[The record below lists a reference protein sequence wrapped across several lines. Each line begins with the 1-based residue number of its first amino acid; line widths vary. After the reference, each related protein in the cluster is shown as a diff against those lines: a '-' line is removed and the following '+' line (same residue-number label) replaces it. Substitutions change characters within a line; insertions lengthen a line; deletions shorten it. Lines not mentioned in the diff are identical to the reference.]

1 MTGQE
6 FDVIYRDWLFGELS
20 QSPDQELLATLEAR
34 LDEELLQ
41 TLRTRPPL
49 LRKVPDGLFL
59 TRRHRSGATE
69 PSAPSVFSEL
79 PPSHAETP

>member
-20 QSPDQELLATLEAR
+20 QSPDQELLASLEAR
-34 LDEELLQ
+34 LDAELLQ
-41 TLRTRPPL
+41 TLRSRPPL

-59 TRRHRSGATE
+59 TLKRRPDAAE
-69 PSAPSVFSEL
+69 FPAPLVFSGL
-79 PPSHAETP
+79 PPSHAGKL